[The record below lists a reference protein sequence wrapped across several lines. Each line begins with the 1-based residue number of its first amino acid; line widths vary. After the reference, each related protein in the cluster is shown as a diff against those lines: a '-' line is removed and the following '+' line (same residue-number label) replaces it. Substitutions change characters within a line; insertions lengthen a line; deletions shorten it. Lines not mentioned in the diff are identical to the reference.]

1 MLIRNTQLLPECC
14 EFYSGDGIIGI
25 TEPRRVA
32 AISMSK
38 RVAKELNLT
47 NRCGTSIISKYFS
60 WLPDRSN
67 SFMNC
72 LLFVF

>member
-47 NRCGTSIISKYFS
+47 NRFETCNMVIFKY
-60 WLPDRSN
+60 LN
-67 SFMNC
+67 
-72 LLFVF
+72 

>member
-1 MLIRNTQLLPECC
+1 MLIRNTRLLPECC

-47 NRCGTSIISKYFS
+47 NRYGTRYIMVIFKY
-60 WLPDRSN
+60 LN
-67 SFMNC
+67 
-72 LLFVF
+72 